1 MGRNDA
7 WSTAPQQAAIVTNI
21 QAAVANLAPGVKFIV
36 CTVTPGANEGPGTGN
51 WTSLQ
56 ALNAL
61 ILAAFPSN
69 TADIFAAVTAGGTAN
84 VPLANRAVTAST
96 TGTWAS
102 ASTSVTV
109 ASATGIVN
117 GMFVLGAG
125 IPTGTTCTISGTT
138 LTLSAAT
145 TAAGSA
151 TALTFVGATEGHFN
165 DIGYGVWKTTIQTLM
180 TTLGM

>member
-1 MGRNDA
+1 
-7 WSTAPQQAAIVTNI
+7 
-21 QAAVANLAPGVKFIV
+21 
-36 CTVTPGANEGPGTGN
+36 
-51 WTSLQ
+51 
-56 ALNAL
+56 
-61 ILAAFPSN
+61 
-69 TADIFAAVTAGGTAN
+69 
-84 VPLANRAVTAST
+84 
-96 TGTWAS
+96 
-102 ASTSVTV
+102 
-109 ASATGIVN
+109 
-117 GMFVLGAG
+117 MFVLGAG